1 MSVRIEVKIED
12 PGQTDEVEV
21 MAISVE
27 PGAKVSKGDPL
38 LELATDKANVDL
50 EAPEDGVVQEILVS
64 EGDIV
69 TVDQVFVILEGA

>member
-12 PGQTDEVEV
+12 PGQTEEVEV

-27 PGAKVSKGDPL
+27 VGAQVSKGDAL

-50 EAPEDGVVQEILVS
+50 ESPQDGVVKEILVS